1 MRAGLRAWRAGGRE
15 GFALPLLLVL
25 LLALTLLGVG
35 TLLLARREL
44 MASKAYLHAARSSLA
59 ARGALAR
66 GILAPPDLSGPR
78 ARDSV
83 VSLGFAWIGD
93 GLGLG
98 GSLRWLGSELIFLQ
112 GEGRSR
118 GWPGTRTQGAVAWS
132 LDPVT
137 RVASFGAGVEVDGD
151 FRVSPGA
158 TVSSEDPGAI
168 PEGWSPEECLGF
180 GRVIDSIF
188 SGTPLP
194 LTGTPSPSDWPLWG
208 SGSDLPALGL
218 LSGEEI
224 LERAGESGASSPPT
238 FGTSSTSGC
247 PGSGDP
253 ILSGHRGDLDMSGGA
268 FCGLLAVEGDLTVHG
283 DALVQGLILVGGNLE
298 LRGAGRVE
306 GLARVSGSLW
316 VDESGIFRILGCPAL
331 RALSGIP
338 ALRKPILLPGGSGF
352 PVH

>member
-1 MRAGLRAWRAGGRE
+1 
-15 GFALPLLLVL
+15 
-25 LLALTLLGVG
+25 
-35 TLLLARREL
+35 

-59 ARGALAR
+59 ARGALSR

-83 VSLGFAWIGD
+83 ISLGSTWIGD
-93 GLGLG
+93 GLGVG
-98 GSLRWLGSELIFLQ
+98 GSLRWLGSELFFLQ

-118 GWPGTRTQGAVAWS
+118 GWPGTRVQGAVGWS

-137 RVASFGAGVEVDGD
+137 RMASFGAGVELKGD
-151 FRVSPGA
+151 FRVGPGA
-158 TVSSEDPGAI
+158 IVSSEDPGAI
-168 PEGWSPEECLGF
+168 PEGWNPEACLGF
-180 GRVIDSIF
+180 GRVMDSIL
-188 SGTPLP
+188 SGRPLP
-194 LTGTPSPSDWPLWG
+194 LTGTLPPSDWPLQG

-224 LERAGESGASSPPT
+224 LERAAESGTSGTPT
-238 FGTSSTSGC
+238 SGSFPSSGC

-253 ILSGHRGDLDMSGGA
+253 ILSGHRGDLELSGGA

-283 DALVQGLILVGGNLE
+283 EALVQGLILVGGTLE

-306 GLARVSGSLW
+306 GLARVSGSLS

-338 ALRKPILLPGGSGF
+338 ALQKPILLPGGSGF